1 MASWTRPWDYLIV
14 TASNAAQAQEY
25 QRQLDLRRR
34 LGLLAG
40 AGEVLVEPDPGGR
53 RIGSGGSTLRCL
65 AAVLQRRLAG
75 PAAADGPEGWLEVLR
90 TLRILIVH
98 AGGDSRRLP
107 AYGPCGKI
115 FVPVPGESDSA
126 VPVTLFDRQLPTYL
140 ALPPGPED
148 AGQIVVTA
156 GDVLLSFDP
165 EAVSFDSPGM
175 TGLACR
181 AEPQQASR
189 HGVYCPG
196 EDGRVRLYMQK
207 PSPEAQRLSGAVDR
221 YGQSLL
227 DIGVLG
233 LDAATAVTLLRAFE
247 VAARGDGT
255 LAWSDE
261 MGLWIESAGLDIY
274 REVCCAMGD
283 EVTPE
288 IYRAAVRA
296 GGSAWDDAT
305 LGKLLE
311 SLSPTPFSV
320 RVLPQCGFLHFGATR
335 QIISSG
341 LDLLQSDRGVC
352 ALRTYLSVNNDEA
365 GGQVF
370 GERSWIEGCRIRSD
384 VHLGGENV
392 LVGVDVDEPLSL
404 PRGACLDVL
413 AGIDRLGRPAWFAR
427 CYGVDDTFKDPAG
440 GGATFFG
447 TPIEDWMRSMQAGPE
462 DLWPADAANPAE
474 TAGQERTL
482 WEARLFPAE
491 ADAGDC
497 RAWLW
502 LADPAGASP
511 EQRAAWRQADR
522 YSLSEIANLADHA
535 AFHARRR
542 QIRAKEISR
551 SLRRMF
557 RNDSGFSAAELACVL
572 ADADDRA
579 ELAAR
584 LLAEAQWICDD
595 TAPGGTLSAGFGFS
609 RIMYS
614 LAVAAES
621 LAGREDAQLLDILP
635 GLDRAIT
642 PAARTWLE
650 TLGLAPRAGQ
660 TVEQWAG
667 QARAAA
673 FRQVNLTIVA
683 SGRTRRS
690 PPLSAMRTD
699 EIVWGRAPARM
710 DLGGGWSDTP
720 PYSLEWGGCVLNAA
734 VNLNGQP
741 PIQVYGRVI
750 AEPVIR
756 IGSIDLGTR
765 IEVAD
770 LDDLLGFS
778 LAQSEYALAKAALA
792 ISGFSGDSAQW
803 DGEPTLREMLERFGG
818 GIELTTLA
826 AIPKGSG
833 LGTSSIIGAVILAV
847 VNRLMGREMT
857 RRELFH
863 GVLRLEQTLTT
874 GGGWQ
879 DQVGGAVGGVKVVTA
894 RRGLVPDPS
903 IHYVPADV
911 LDPKANDGCTPLY
924 YTGITR
930 LAKNIL
936 QNVVGR
942 YLARDRAAMATLREI
957 HAMPRRVADA
967 MARKDLP
974 AFGRLLA
981 EAWRQNKRLDPDSS
995 NEQIEDMLARVG
1007 PHIHGAK
1014 LLGAGGGGFL
1024 LMVCRGADDARAV
1037 RRMLEAAPP
1046 NSRARFFDF
1055 DINHEGCAISVC

>member
-14 TASNAAQAQEY
+14 TASNAAQAQAYE
-25 QRQLDLRRR
+25 RQLDLRRR

-40 AGEVLVEPDPGGR
+40 AGEVLVAPDPGGKR
-53 RIGSGGSTLRCL
+53 VGSGGSTLCCL

-75 PAAADGPEGWLEVLR
+75 RAGASEPEAWLEVLR

-126 VPVTLFDRQLPTYL
+126 IPVTLFDRQLPTYL
-140 ALPPGPED
+140 GLPAGPQD
-148 AGQIVVTA
+148 AGQVVVTA
-156 GDVLLSFDP
+156 GDVLLSFDA
-165 EAVSFDSPGM
+165 ESVSFDSPGM

-181 AEPQQASR
+181 AEPHQASR

-196 EDGRVRLYMQK
+196 QDGRVRLYMQK
-207 PSPEAQRLSGAVDR
+207 PSPDAQRAAGAVDR

-227 DIGVLG
+227 DIGVLSF
-233 LDAATAVTLLRAFE
+233 DAATAVTMLRAFE
-247 VAARGDGT
+247 VAARPDGR

-261 MGLWIESAGLDIY
+261 MGLRIESAGLDIY

-288 IYRAAVRA
+288 SYLAAVRA
-296 GGSAWDDAT
+296 GGSAWDDVA
-305 LGKLLE
+305 LGKLLA
-311 SLSPTPFSV
+311 SLSATAFSV
-320 RVLPQCGFLHFGATR
+320 RVLPRCGFLHFGTTR

-341 LDLLQSDRGVC
+341 LDLLQSDHGVSS
-352 ALRTYLSVNNDEA
+352 LRTHLSVNNDAA
-365 GGQVF
+365 GGQVV
-370 GERSWIEGCRIRSD
+370 GEHSWVEGCRIRSA
-384 VHLGGENV
+384 VRLGGENV
-392 LVGVDVDEPLSL
+392 LVGVDVDEPLDL
-404 PRGACLDVL
+404 PRGVCLDVL
-413 AGIDRLGRPAWFAR
+413 AGADRCGKPAWFVR
-427 CYGVDDTFKDPAG
+427 CYGVDDTFKDSAG

-447 TPIEDWMRSMQAGPE
+447 MPVEDWMRSMQAGPE
-462 DLWPADAANPAE
+462 DIWPDAA
-474 TAGQERTL
+474 AGQQRTL
-482 WEARLFPAE
+482 WDARLFPAV
-491 ADAGDC
+491 AGAGDY
-497 RAWLW
+497 RQWLW
-502 LADPAGASP
+502 LGDSAGASDR
-511 EQRAAWRQADR
+511 QRAAWRQADR
-522 YSLSEIANLADHA
+522 YSLSEIANLTDHA
-535 AFHARRR
+535 AFHSRRR
-542 QIRAKEISR
+542 QIRSREIGR

-557 RNDSGFSAAELACVL
+557 RTESGFSAGELACVL
-572 ADADDRA
+572 GDAADRG

-595 TAPGGTLSAGFGFS
+595 HASPGAWSAGFGFS

-614 LAVAAES
+614 LAWAVAS
-621 LAGREDAQLLDILP
+621 LAGRADAELLDVLP

-642 PAARTWLE
+642 PDLRTWLE
-650 TLGLAPRAGQ
+650 TLGLVPRAGQ
-660 TVEQWAG
+660 TVEQWTA

-683 SGRTRRS
+683 SGRS
-690 PPLSAMRTD
+690 PRTQPHSAMRTD
-699 EIVWGRAPARM
+699 EIVWGRAPARL

-750 AEPVIR
+750 GEPVIR

-770 LDDLLGFS
+770 LDDLLGFG
-778 LAQSEYALAKAALA
+778 LAQGEYALAKAALA

-803 DGEPTLREMLERFGG
+803 KGEPTLPEMLERFGG

-857 RRELFH
+857 SRELFH
-863 GVLRLEQTLTT
+863 GVLRLEQSLTT

-879 DQVGGAVGGVKVVTA
+879 DQVGGAVGGVKLVTA
-894 RRGLVPDPS
+894 RPGLVPDPS

-911 LDPKANDGCTPLY
+911 LDPKANDGCTLLY

-957 HAMPRRVADA
+957 HAMGHRVADA

-974 AFGRLLA
+974 AFGRLLG
-981 EAWRQNKRLDPDSS
+981 EAWRQNKQLDPDSS
-995 NEQIEDMLARVG
+995 NGHVEEMLARVG

-1024 LMVCRGADDARAV
+1024 LMVCRSTEDARAV

-1046 NSRARFFDF
+1046 NGRARFFDF
-1055 DINHEGCAISVC
+1055 DINQEGCAISVC